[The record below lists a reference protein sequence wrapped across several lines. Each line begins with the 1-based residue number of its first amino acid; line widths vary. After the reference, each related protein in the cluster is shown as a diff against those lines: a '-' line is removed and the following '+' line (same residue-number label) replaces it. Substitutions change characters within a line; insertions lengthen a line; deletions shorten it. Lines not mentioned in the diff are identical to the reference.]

1 LNRAQEAARNLEQDA
16 RKHVPDLIERIVVH
30 SDRMEIAIRGGFL
43 AGDDQA
49 EAVWLTIPIS
59 LKRSG
64 LAMRLIVNN
73 TTQAREP
80 DARLIALLAKGHDWL
95 ARLTSGRSNGVGS
108 IAKDEGVTSSYV
120 TRVIY
125 LAFPRLTNLP
135 RTMMRP
141 FVKLTSSRI
150 WSISSHPALRSEGVM
165 NLVQISRSLKFLLSI
180 VNAAGSCL
188 SGIKVLVITI

>member
-125 LAFPRLTNLP
+125 LAFLAPDI
-135 RTMMRP
+135 
-141 FVKLTSSRI
+141 VQRI
-150 WSISSHPALRSEGVM
+150 TRGEHPADLTAERLIRMVPLPEDWAEQRRLLGMDAEQARGKNSGQITGAPWRP
-165 NLVQISRSLKFLLSI
+165 LV
-180 VNAAGSCL
+180 V
-188 SGIKVLVITI
+188 SGG